1 MPKKEEDENN
11 GVKSENVALAS
22 SEEKGT
28 NDLGKET
35 DVEEPNE
42 SVEDSAEIK
51 VQDEIVPEEAV
62 EEAEEIPS
70 ELEADAD
77 DLKNQLLRTLAEF
90 ENFKKRTQR
99 EIGDLI
105 GNANERLILSLLPAI
120 DDFERALK
128 AAEDLQTEDERIQ
141 PVVKGFESIYEKLM
155 KTLADYG
162 VRPIESI
169 GHELDVSKHDALMQV
184 EMEGKKSHTIVEE
197 HEKGYYLNEKV
208 IRHAKV
214 IVIK

>member
-70 ELEADAD
+70 DLEADAD
-77 DLKNQLLRTLAEF
+77 DLKNRVCCIMDIKE
-90 ENFKKRTQR
+90 
-99 EIGDLI
+99 GV
-105 GNANERLILSLLPAI
+105 ERL
-120 DDFERALK
+120 
-128 AAEDLQTEDERIQ
+128 
-141 PVVKGFESIYEKLM
+141 
-155 KTLADYG
+155 
-162 VRPIESI
+162 
-169 GHELDVSKHDALMQV
+169 
-184 EMEGKKSHTIVEE
+184 MEVLT
-197 HEKGYYLNEKV
+197 
-208 IRHAKV
+208 
-214 IVIK
+214 